1 MIYRYKALIESVY
14 AKDSKPSRKMIFLGS
29 GNKARKIIKQ
39 KVNYINIHHEEIL
52 PKESKWIVTE
62 TSNKTEVIAKSKAI
76 RYELF
81 PVDICYPT
89 KQTKEIV

>member
-14 AKDSKPSRKMIFLGS
+14 VKDSKPSRKMIFLGS
-29 GNKARKIIKQ
+29 GNEARKLIK
-39 KVNYINIHHEEIL
+39 KRVNYINTHHKEVL
-52 PKESKWIVTE
+52 PKESKWIVTG
-62 TSNKTEVIAKSKAI
+62 TSNRTEIVAKNKAI

-89 KQTKEIV
+89 Q

>member
-14 AKDSKPSRKMIFLGS
+14 AKGSKPLRKMIFLGS
-29 GNKARKIIKQ
+29 GNEARKLIKQ
-39 KVNYINIHHEEIL
+39 KIDYVNVHHEEVL
-52 PKESKWIVTE
+52 PKESKWIVTG
-62 TSNKTEVIAKSKAI
+62 TSNRTEIIAKNKAI

-89 KQTKEIV
+89 Q